1 MKLREERGNPE
12 VMREKM
18 QKIFQELIEKIKS
31 QLDDDQKKK
40 LEGWQKKADESRKP
54 EKPETPAEK
63 KTEPVEFEPGKNHEF
78 RYLLNNE
85 KWYNEWEADEYI
97 LGDFGKDNCV
107 IELPEA

>member
-1 MKLREERGNPE
+1 LVFPGISQNIYKVTFRLAKHEQPE
-12 VMREKM
+12 YDISTSHLVGDFNDWSLTNTPMESLKNGDF
-18 QKIFQELIEKIKS
+18 KITVEL
-31 QLDDDQKKK
+31 
-40 LEGWQKKADESRKP
+40 
-54 EKPETPAEK
+54 
-63 KTEPVEFEPGKNHEF
+63 EPGKIHEF

>member
-1 MKLREERGNPE
+1 MKMVKKQYVKSRNIYKVTFRLAKHEQPE
-12 VMREKM
+12 YDISSSHLVGDFNDWSLTDTPMESLKNGDF
-18 QKIFQELIEKIKS
+18 KITVEL
-31 QLDDDQKKK
+31 
-40 LEGWQKKADESRKP
+40 
-54 EKPETPAEK
+54 
-63 KTEPVEFEPGKNHEF
+63 EPGKNHEF